1 MRLPPI
7 VITIADDVLGKPYLT
22 IEGDPERMEDI
33 RDIAPIKLTLWADSI
48 RVDDIRRKK
57 D

>member
-22 IEGDPERMEDI
+22 IEGDPERMDDI
-33 RDIAPIKLTLWADSI
+33 RDIAPVKLTLWADSI